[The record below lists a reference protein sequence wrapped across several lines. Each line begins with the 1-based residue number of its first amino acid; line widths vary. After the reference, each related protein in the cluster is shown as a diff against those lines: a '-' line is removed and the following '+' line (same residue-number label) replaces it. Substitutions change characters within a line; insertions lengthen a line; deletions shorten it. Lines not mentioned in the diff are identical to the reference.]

1 MPDGQ
6 DGDQRSGDRRRA
18 APSRSPALPEGG
30 RGTPRPGAN
39 ILPALIVGQ
48 IGLHSAMA
56 GVRMAA
62 PLQALREGY
71 SAWTVGVLLALFAAA
86 PVLLALPAGRLA
98 DRHGYHKPLRYAA
111 AFTVFGAA
119 LALSASFVAGTP
131 HLALLLLAAC
141 FCGAGANVGLI
152 AIQRTAG
159 RSARD
164 STERVRV
171 FSWLGLAP
179 ALANVVGPVAAGFLI
194 DGAGFW
200 AAYAFM
206 LLLPL
211 LSVGAARLVP
221 REVPQRVHRPAGRT
235 AWQLWSLPGMRRLL
249 VVNWLL
255 SACWDVHSFAVPIL
269 GHERGFSAATIGLV
283 LGVFPLAVTGV
294 RVLIPW
300 LAHRLR
306 EVQVL
311 RGSMVGTALV
321 FAVYPLVP
329 TPALMALCAI
339 VLGMMLGAVQPMIM
353 STLHRL
359 TPHERHGEAIALRS
373 MTLNFS
379 GTVMP
384 LLFGVA
390 GSAFGVAALFW
401 TMGGAVGGGNWL
413 ARRLQGPPEGG
424 AGR

>member
-1 MPDGQ
+1 M
-6 DGDQRSGDRRRA
+6 
-18 APSRSPALPEGG
+18 
-30 RGTPRPGAN
+30 
-39 ILPALIVGQ
+39 IVGQ

-71 SAWTVGVLLALFAAA
+71 SAWTVGLLLALFAAA

-111 AFTVFGAA
+111 AFTALGAL
-119 LALSASFVAGTP
+119 LALVASLVGGAL
-131 HLALLLLAAC
+131 HLVLLLLAAC
-141 FCGAGANVGLI
+141 GCGAGANVGLI
-152 AIQRTAG
+152 AIQRSAG

-164 STERVRV
+164 STARVRI

-211 LSVGAARLVP
+211 ASVAVARKVP
-221 REVPQRVHRPAGRT
+221 RETPARVPRPKGRT
-235 AWQLWSLPGMRRLL
+235 AWDLWRLPGMRRLL

-269 GHERGFSAATIGLV
+269 GHERGFSASTIGLV
-283 LGVFPLAVTGV
+283 LGVFPLAVSGV
-294 RVLIPW
+294 RLLIPW
-300 LAHRLR
+300 LAHRLQ
-306 EVQVL
+306 EAQVL
-311 RGSMVGTALV
+311 RGCMVGTALV

-329 TPALMALCAI
+329 SPGLMALCA
-339 VLGMMLGAVQPMIM
+339 VALGMMLGAVQPMIM

-379 GTVMP
+379 STVLP

-390 GSAFGVAALFW
+390 GSALGVAPLFW
-401 TMGGAVGGGNWL
+401 AMGGAVGGGNWL
-413 ARRLQGPPEGG
+413 ARRLGTTSSE
-424 AGR
+424 AEAA

>member
-1 MPDGQ
+1 MPDGPA
-6 DGDQRSGDRRRA
+6 GF
-18 APSRSPALPEGG
+18 SRVLA
-30 RGTPRPGAN
+30 
-39 ILPALIVGQ
+39 ALIVGQ

-111 AFTVFGAA
+111 AFTVFGAMLA
-119 LALSASFVAGTP
+119 LAASFVPGGA

-179 ALANVVGPVAAGFLI
+179 ALANVVGPVAAGLLI

-211 LSVGAARLVP
+211 GSVWVARMVP
-221 REVPQRVHRPAGRT
+221 RETPVRVPRPKGRT
-235 AWQLWSLPGMRRLL
+235 AWDLWSLPGMRRLL

-294 RVLIPW
+294 RLLIPW
-300 LAHRLR
+300 LAHRLQ

-329 TPALMALCAI
+329 TPAPMALCAI

-384 LLFGVA
+384 LLFGLA

-413 ARRLQGPPEGG
+413 ARRLQVPPEG
-424 AGR
+424 AGGPGRRA